1 MVFFGS
7 HTGGLTMRLPWF
19 TWAMTYTAASVL
31 AMGLSGCAIPRL
43 VDTEV
48 ATFKAPSTQP
58 QLVNATLY
66 WLEQLPS
73 QNSDADR
80 RVAAM
85 AALSLSGVGLQASP
99 SRQSAHLL
107 VTLTTSR
114 TQQNHAPFE
123 DPPRTGFWFGT
134 AGSGISFQFFEPASN
149 WYQRQLHWVFRS
161 PTGVVLQDIKASHDG
176 RWSDDDTVWQA
187 MLNAS
192 LSDFPNAPSERR
204 TIKTDIPR

>member
-1 MVFFGS
+1 MRGS
-7 HTGGLTMRLPWF
+7 TGTSTIWPAHTT
-19 TWAMTYTAASVL
+19 ASVQHADHL
-31 AMGLSGCAIPRL
+31 
-43 VDTEV
+43 E
-48 ATFKAPSTQP
+48 P
-58 QLVNATLY
+58 QRGGRGH
-66 WLEQLPS
+66 S
-73 QNSDADR
+73 QRIRRCTWTADR
-80 RVAAM
+80 LGWPFSGSLGSI